1 MTHRIEIWLRDEC
14 GDGRAAGV
22 FAQAKELGAS
32 GITAVRS
39 ARLFFLR
46 GSLDEAQLNR
56 LADELLADPVIE
68 RYVLGAS
75 AAPNDGAVVEV

>member
-56 LADELLADPVIE
+56 LADELLADFSQHPP
-68 RYVLGAS
+68 GTS
-75 AAPNDGAVVEV
+75 AGILEQF